1 MLEKKAVPH
10 ATYIVDKRRVN
21 TKYIKKKKASA
32 LLSRSWP
39 AIAELADAFAPCSL
53 SAVSL
58 ELLQII

>member
-39 AIAELADAFAPCSL
+39 AIAELADAFAPL